1 MIWSQ
6 DPKISTRGT
15 DWHTM
20 CQTTTG
26 FCNYE
31 DIQYMKDYQTS
42 LKWLAVAIPL
52 VETRERERQEIER
65 QERERLER
73 L

>member
-1 MIWSQ
+1 
-6 DPKISTRGT
+6 
-15 DWHTM
+15 M